1 MRGSQYARPV
11 PADGVRKVVTLVED
25 VHVEGGRS
33 VTPPTR
39 MVAVGAVVTNPLAGD
54 FVEDLSPLID
64 AYCEPLGALLTGRA
78 LDLLAAPA
86 QGFGKG
92 ALVGLDGD
100 VEHGSAIIHN
110 LRFGNHV
117 RDAVGGSALLP
128 AAEKRGAAGATLDL
142 AVKHIDDQ
150 TVRSHHQ
157 TLEVRIGDAPRA
169 DEIVVW
175 VVLARSGRPH
185 ARLPAFGSELET

>member
-1 MRGSQYARPV
+1 V

-185 ARLPAFGSELET
+185 ARLRAFGSELET